1 MLMENVDIW
10 PSNDKHN
17 TNLLTGISKMV
28 WKKPTLLESFRK
40 SMGNKLCVC
49 LCGNNSRILEKIKKL
64 A

>member
-1 MLMENVDIW
+1 MLMENDDIW

-28 WKKPTLLESFRK
+28 WKKATLLQSFKK

-49 LCGNNSRILEKIKKL
+49 LCSNNNRIL
-64 A
+64 